1 MVLRVLG
8 SSSSGNA
15 YILENVGEALLIEA
29 GVNFK
34 KVVAALEGNI
44 SKVVGCLITH
54 EHGDHAGRINEV
66 LNAVIP
72 VYATQGTIDNA
83 KVKSEWKPRT
93 LEQEGNGYKAETSSP
108 SFGVRAMP

>member
-44 SKVVGCLITH
+44 SKVVGLSLIH
-54 EHGDHAGRINEV
+54 I
-66 LNAVIP
+66 
-72 VYATQGTIDNA
+72 
-83 KVKSEWKPRT
+83 
-93 LEQEGNGYKAETSSP
+93 
-108 SFGVRAMP
+108 